1 MIFIKYIILDANAG
15 GSNSGV
21 SGNGIVEKDYTLLIS
36 NYIYN
41 RLNESGVKAYL
52 TRLDDSDL
60 SVEERINFIKDE
72 FGTSSDVI
80 VVSNQLSK
88 DNDDGINVIYA
99 LRNTDVLAEKIVNFL
114 SDSGFNINDFYQLRD
129 PENSSLDYEQIIRDT
144 ENNETIIIRYG
155 NVNNSSDVS
164 DIKNR
169 WQDMAE
175 AVVKALIIYTGGNY
189 VDEVYYTVSSGDT
202 LYSIARKFNTTVD
215 VLKTLNNLSTNNLTI
230 GQILKIPDSGDVE
243 DGSSSGS
250 GENYFLYTV
259 VLGDTL
265 YSIATRFG
273 TDINSLKSINNLT
286 SNLLN
291 IGQTLKIPSKSSSS
305 NIDYIVIRGDSLYSI
320 AKKYNTTVDKIKSL
334 NNLNSNNLTI
344 GQILKIPSSDN
355 GNSTITYVVVSGDNL
370 YSIARKYNT
379 TVDELKSLNNL
390 NNNNLNIGQILKIPS
405 TNLGNDK
412 YLNYIVVSGDSL
424 YAIARKYNTT
434 VNEIKILNNLSS
446 NSLSIGQILK
456 IPV

>member
-1 MIFIKYIILDANAG
+1 VIFIKYIILDANAG